1 MTSRPALLSHDG
13 PAAAEVPLSSRDRF
27 LAACACQPLSR
38 PPLWVMRQAGRYLP
52 EYRALKEKHSFLAM
66 VRTPELALEVT
77 LQPLRRFHG
86 LDAAILFSDILV
98 IPEALGQP
106 YAFRDT
112 GGIAMAHRLDSR
124 SAVET
129 LAAPDAVGEKL
140 SYVFDALR
148 LIRRELVNS
157 DGENGVGPKALLGF
171 GGSPWTLASYMVEG
185 GSSEDFARIK
195 SLFYSD
201 RPLFDALLGKL
212 TAALI
217 RYFTLQ
223 IEAGAD
229 AIQIFDSWGGIIAG
243 PDYEAASLRWIRE
256 IIAALPPT
264 FPVILYAKGGTPQI
278 DAQARS
284 GARVLS
290 VDWTADLAKV
300 RRKLPATVADRA
312 NAQVANRANA
322 PVAVQGNLDPVLM
335 QTTPEIVAR
344 EASRLLDSMRG
355 LPGHIFNLGHGITP
369 QAKIECMQAL
379 VDTVT
384 RWNNPQ

>member
-1 MTSRPALLSHDG
+1 MITRPSHAEPD
-13 PAAAEVPLSSRDRF
+13 ASAAEAPLNSRDRF
-27 LAACACQPLSR
+27 LAACACKPLAR

-52 EYRALKEKHSFLAM
+52 EYRTLKEKHSFLTM

-77 LQPLRRFHG
+77 LQPLRRFPG

-112 GGIAMAHRLDSR
+112 GGIAMAHRIDSR
-124 SAVET
+124 AAVEA
-129 LAAPDAVGEKL
+129 LASPDVIGEKL
-140 SYVFDALR
+140 DYVFDALR
-148 LIRRELVNS
+148 LIRRELASN
-157 DGENGVGPKALLGF
+157 DTTADPIGPKALLGF

-195 SLFYSD
+195 SLFYTD
-201 RPLFDALLGKL
+201 RSLFDALLGKL

-256 IIAALPPT
+256 IIAALPPE
-264 FPVILYAKGGTPQI
+264 FPIILYAKGGTPQL

-300 RRKLPATVADRA
+300 RRSLPAAVADRA
-312 NAQVANRANA
+312 SA

-335 QTTPEIVAR
+335 QTTPEIVVR
-344 EASRLLDSMRG
+344 ETNRLLDSMHG

-369 QAKIECMQAL
+369 QAKLGCMQAL

-384 RWNNPQ
+384 QWDKQR

>member
-1 MTSRPALLSHDG
+1 MTSLPSHDG
-13 PAAAEVPLSSRDRF
+13 SATEAAPSSRQRF
-27 LAACACQPLSR
+27 LAACACQPLAR
-38 PPLWVMRQAGRYLP
+38 PPIWVMRQAGRYLP
-52 EYRALKEKHSFLAM
+52 EYRALKEKHSFLQM

-77 LQPLRRFHG
+77 LQPLRRFPG

-124 SAVET
+124 AAVEA
-129 LAAPDAVGEKL
+129 LAAPDVIGEKL
-140 SYVFDALR
+140 GYVFDALR
-148 LIRRELVNS
+148 LIRRKLDTPLSSANA
-157 DGENGVGPKALLGF
+157 VGPKALLGF

-185 GSSEDFARIK
+185 GSSDDFARIK
-195 SLFYSD
+195 SLFYTD
-201 RPLFDALLGKL
+201 RALFDTLLGKL

-256 IIAALPPT
+256 IIAALPPE
-264 FPVILYAKGGTPQI
+264 FPVILYAKGGTPQLNEQ
-278 DAQARS
+278 AQS

-290 VDWTADLAKV
+290 VDWTADLSKV
-300 RRKLPATVADRA
+300 RRSLPPT
-312 NAQVANRANA
+312 
-322 PVAVQGNLDPVLM
+322 VAVQGNLDPVLM
-335 QTTPEIVAR
+335 QTTPEIVTR
-344 EASRLLDSMRG
+344 ETTRLLDSMRG

-369 QAKIECMQAL
+369 QAKLECMHAL

-384 RWNNPQ
+384 QWDKQL